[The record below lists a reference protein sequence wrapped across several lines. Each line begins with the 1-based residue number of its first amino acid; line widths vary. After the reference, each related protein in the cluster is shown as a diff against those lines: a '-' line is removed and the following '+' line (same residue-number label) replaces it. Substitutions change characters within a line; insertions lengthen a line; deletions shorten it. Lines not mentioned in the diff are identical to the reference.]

1 MKDNYIYL
9 FVACTASATNMDNI
23 QTSRLVKARN
33 TSIDSLSDELKKILE
48 KDKGMPLK
56 KLSIKCI
63 SELSEQAF
71 NMLAQNQDFVI

>member
-9 FVACTASATNMDNI
+9 FVACTATATNMDNI
-23 QTSRLVKARN
+23 QTSRLVKTRN

-48 KDKGMPLK
+48 KDIGMPLK

-71 NMLAQNQDFVI
+71 NMLTQNQDFVI

>member
-48 KDKGMPLK
+48 KDIGMPLK

>member
-9 FVACTASATNMDNI
+9 FVACTATATNMDNI
-23 QTSRLVKARN
+23 QTSRLVRARN
-33 TSIDSLSDELKKILE
+33 TSIDSLLDEMQKLLE
-48 KDKGMPLK
+48 KDIGMPLK
-56 KLSIKCI
+56 ALSITCI